1 MPFRRIIMLDVSQ
14 KIHSEIICRLD
25 WMVFWLQNKS
35 SICGLQSFNDDD
47 LTGKSFVFKINLLM
61 DSGRIDEA
69 FFAHTKIWNKL
80 GNCRKSNSSY
90 FCHSEFQLDGAFQPN

>member
-1 MPFRRIIMLDVSQ
+1 MLDFSQ
-14 KIHSEIICRLD
+14 KIHSEIIAD

-61 DSGRIDEA
+61 DSGRIEEA
-69 FFAHTKIWNKL
+69 FFAHTKV
-80 GNCRKSNSSY
+80 
-90 FCHSEFQLDGAFQPN
+90 